1 MSLRPS
7 VYTVNRPSETR
18 ETLCQKEESV
28 AFAYAALERPIN
40 TAGTFCP
47 FQ

>member
-18 ETLCQKEESV
+18 ETLCQKEVSV